1 MYSHCWVPGDAEK
14 GDTFNCAVRPCDL
27 PFAVPVIVSGN
38 EPVAAAWVAI
48 RESVALP
55 GPVGVIWVLIPVGVL
70 ETVSVGAPVAAPLMA
85 VLIVV
90 DDEPP

>member
-1 MYSHCWVPGDAEK
+1 MPGDAEK
-14 GDTFNCAVRPCDL
+14 GDTFNCAVRLCDL